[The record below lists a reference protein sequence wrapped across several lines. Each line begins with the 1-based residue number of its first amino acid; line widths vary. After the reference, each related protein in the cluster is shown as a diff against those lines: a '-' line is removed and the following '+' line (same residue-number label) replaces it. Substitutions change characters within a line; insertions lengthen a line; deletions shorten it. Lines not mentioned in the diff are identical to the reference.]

1 MGPPMATRTSFLSE
15 ALAPPVPLA
24 LWPVAATS
32 AQSELAGCYLHE
44 PDADAGSLSP
54 ELARRIITEYT
65 RPGDLV
71 LDPICGIGVTV
82 VEAAGLGRR
91 AIGVERH
98 DRWAQL
104 AIANCEHILPP
115 RAWPLVEVITA
126 DVRRLVDVFPARDGT
141 VDLVVICPPAGWDG
155 GWFSGIAR
163 PHPVGRLPDAGT
175 AMNRRPACGPADRP
189 LNQEAVTELYV
200 AVHRLL
206 RPGGLL
212 VAVTSSTRRRGRLL
226 DRAGLVVQRAQA
238 AGFGYLQH
246 VIALHAAICDDQLV
260 APPPFRPD
268 AHARNTRR
276 RGPAAHLP
284 AHQDVLVF
292 QALPGARQLP
302 GRHVS
307 IAPTAAAGG
316 R

>member
-1 MGPPMATRTSFLSE
+1 MGPPMATRTSSRSE
-15 ALAPPVPLA
+15 TLAPPVPLA
-24 LWPVAATS
+24 LWPVAATP
-32 AQSELAGCYLHE
+32 AQSELASRYLSG
-44 PDADAGSLSP
+44 PDSDAGALSP

-71 LDPICGIGVTV
+71 FDPICGIGVTV

-91 AIGVERH
+91 VIGVERQ

-141 VDLVVICPPAGWDG
+141 VDLVVICPPAGCDG
-155 GWFSGIAR
+155 GLSNGIAR
-163 PHPVGRLPDAGT
+163 PHPAGGLPDAGT

-189 LNQEAVTELYV
+189 LNVEAVTELYV
-200 AVHRLL
+200 VVHRLL

-212 VAVTSSTRRRGRLL
+212 VAVTSNTWRGGRLL

-246 VIALHAAICDDQLV
+246 VIALHAAICEDQLV
-260 APPPFRPD
+260 ARPPFRRD
-268 AHARNTRR
+268 AQARTVRR
-276 RGPAAHLP
+276 GGPAAHLL

-307 IAPTAAAGG
+307 SAPTAAGGG

>member
-1 MGPPMATRTSFLSE
+1 MGPPMATRTSYLSE
-15 ALAPPVPLA
+15 ASASPVPLA
-24 LWPVAATS
+24 LWPVAATP
-32 AQSELAGCYLHE
+32 AQSELAGRYLHA
-44 PDADAGSLSP
+44 PDADAGALSP

-65 RPGDLV
+65 RLGDLV

-91 AIGVERH
+91 VIGVERQ
-98 DRWAQL
+98 DRTAQL
-104 AIANCEHILPP
+104 AIANCEHILAP
-115 RAWPLVEVITA
+115 RAWPLIEVITA
-126 DVRRLVDVFPARDGT
+126 DARRLADLVPDRAGT
-141 VDLVVICPPAGWDG
+141 VDLVVICPPAGWDAG
-155 GWFSGIAR
+155 LFSGTAR
-163 PHPVGRLPDAGT
+163 PHPAGRPPDAAA
-175 AMNRRPACGPADRP
+175 AMNSRPACGPADRP
-189 LNQEAVTELYV
+189 RNLKAVAELYV

-226 DRAGLVVQRAQA
+226 DRAGLVVQGAQA

-246 VIALHAAICDDQLV
+246 VIALHAAICGDQLV

-276 RGPAAHLP
+276 RGPAAHLL

-292 QALPGARQLP
+292 QALPGVRQPP

-307 IAPTAAAGG
+307 SAPTAAGGG

>member
-1 MGPPMATRTSFLSE
+1 MGPPMATRTSSLSE
-15 ALAPPVPLA
+15 TSAPPVPLA
-24 LWPVAATS
+24 LWPVAATP
-32 AQSELAGCYLHE
+32 AQSELASRYLHE
-44 PDADAGSLSP
+44 PDADAGALSP

-71 LDPICGIGVTV
+71 LDPICGTGVTV

-98 DRWAQL
+98 DRTAQL
-104 AIANCEHILPP
+104 AIANCEQILAP

-126 DVRRLVDVFPARDGT
+126 DVRRLADAFPARAGT
-141 VDLVVICPPAGWDG
+141 VDLVVSCPPAGCAG
-155 GWFSGIAR
+155 GLFGGNTR
-163 PHPVGRLPDAGT
+163 PHPGGRPPDAG
-175 AMNRRPACGPADRP
+175 APMNRP

-212 VAVTSSTRRRGRLL
+212 VAVTSNTRRRGRLL

-260 APPPFRPD
+260 APPPFRRD

-276 RGPAAHLP
+276 RGPAAHLL

-292 QALPGARQLP
+292 QALPGVRRLP

-307 IAPTAAAGG
+307 SAPTAAAGG

>member
-1 MGPPMATRTSFLSE
+1 MGPPMATRTSSLSE

-24 LWPVAATS
+24 LWPVAAIP
-32 AQSELAGCYLHE
+32 AQSELAGRYLPGAN
-44 PDADAGSLSP
+44 PDAGALSP

-65 RPGDLV
+65 RAGDLV

-98 DRWAQL
+98 DRTAQL
-104 AIANCEHILPP
+104 AIANCEHVLAP
-115 RAWPLVEVITA
+115 RAWPLIEVITA
-126 DVRRLVDVFPARDGT
+126 DVRRLADLFPGRDGT
-141 VDLVVICPPAGWDG
+141 VDLVVICPPAGCDAG
-155 GWFSGIAR
+155 LFSGTAR
-163 PHPVGRLPDAGT
+163 PDPAGRPPDAGA
-175 AMNRRPACGPADRP
+175 AMNSRPACGPAERP
-189 LNQEAVTELYV
+189 LNLEAVTEPYV

-212 VAVTSSTRRRGRLL
+212 VAVTSSTRRRGGLL
-226 DRAGLVVQRAQA
+226 DRAGLAVQRAQA

-246 VIALHAAICDDQLV
+246 VIALHAKVCEDQLV
-260 APPPFRPD
+260 APPPLRPD

-276 RGPAAHLP
+276 RGPAAHLL

-292 QALPGARQLP
+292 QALPGGRQLP

-307 IAPTAAAGG
+307 SAPTAAAGG

>member
-1 MGPPMATRTSFLSE
+1 MGPPMATRPCSLSE
-15 ALAPPVPLA
+15 ALASSVPLA
-24 LWPVAATS
+24 LWPVAATP
-32 AQSELAGCYLHE
+32 ARSELAGRYLPG
-44 PDADAGSLSP
+44 PDAYAGALSP

-65 RPGDLV
+65 RAGDLI

-82 VEAAGLGRR
+82 VEAAALGRR
-91 AIGVERH
+91 AIGVERQ

-104 AIANCEHILPP
+104 AIANCEHILAP

-126 DVRRLVDVFPARDGT
+126 DVRRLADVFPARDGT
-141 VDLVVICPPAGWDG
+141 VDLVVICSPADCDG
-155 GWFSGIAR
+155 ALFSGTAR
-163 PHPVGRLPDAGT
+163 PDPAGRLPDAGT
-175 AMNRRPACGPADRP
+175 AMNRRPACGPAEPPRNP
-189 LNQEAVTELYV
+189 EGVTEPFV

-212 VAVTSSTRRRGRLL
+212 VAVTSNTRRRGRLL

-268 AHARNTRR
+268 AQARTARR
-276 RGPAAHLP
+276 RGPAAHLL

-292 QALPGARQLP
+292 QALPGAGQLP
-302 GRHVS
+302 GGHVS
-307 IAPTAAAGG
+307 SAPAAAGG
-316 R
+316 GR